1 VGGGG
6 GGGGGELGVLELY
19 TVCEAI
25 FPGSKV
31 TRHKAALKRPNVID
45 AEENSIRG
53 SYDSSLSTQQQQH
66 ATVNTHQQLQHLQH
80 RYSVYSS
87 AATASSTSLQC
98 ILNFCIFNIPKRNS
112 HQPLPSAS
120 LSKQSHLHH
129 HGSVYSSTAAQQLHF
144 KLNYLY
150 DNYLILIFDFLDQKS

>member
-1 VGGGG
+1 MSPLSILGDDPIPFRGCHDVGEGWVVGVVVEGG
-6 GGGGGELGVLELY
+6 LGVLELY

-80 RYSVYSS
+80 LYSVYSS

-120 LSKQSHLHH
+120 LSKQSHLYC
-129 HGSVYSSTAAQQLHF
+129 S
-144 KLNYLY
+144 
-150 DNYLILIFDFLDQKS
+150 